1 MDDDTLTDFD
11 DLPTIPWV
19 ALPDVLPD
27 SAAAHREWYGVVA
40 TPAEGPA
47 ARRARQPSAADGDAF
62 STAVIERDIAG

>member
-40 TPAEGPA
+40 TPAEGPT
-47 ARRARQPSAADGDAF
+47 ARRARQE
-62 STAVIERDIAG
+62 VEQ